1 MPTDGEGNRQDRPN
15 ASPDDRNSQELPASQ
30 VSSTRDPGSSA
41 SSSGS
46 GSNNPPTEDK
56 DAIIES
62 LRKEAAQR
70 RIDAKRLAE
79 LEKFFQDAED
89 AKLTEQQKLDKER
102 AKQQE
107 RIADLE
113 REKQE
118 YAIRADV
125 KLAAA
130 DLGISQKLARL
141 ILSYEQITFDENG
154 DPTNVADLLRAAA
167 EEHGIT
173 AVGAGAGAA
182 AANAAPGNGM
192 NGNARNGSQPHVSS
206 GGAVN
211 PGRSNTSNNGL
222 FDGDPQQVMGRI
234 SRLSPSEYA
243 ARQVEIQAFLAQ
255 NWNRLRR

>member
-30 VSSTRDPGSSA
+30 VSSTRDSGSSA
-41 SSSGS
+41 SSSGTSGS
-46 GSNNPPTEDK
+46 GSNNAPTEDK

-79 LEKFFQDAED
+79 LEKIFQDAED

-130 DLGISQKLARL
+130 ELGISQKLARL

-167 EEHGIT
+167 EEHGI
-173 AVGAGAGAA
+173 AAAGAGAT
-182 AANAAPGNGM
+182 AANAAASNGNG
-192 NGNARNGSQPHVSS
+192 RNGSQPHVSS

>member
-30 VSSTRDPGSSA
+30 VSSTRDSGSSA

-46 GSNNPPTEDK
+46 GSNNAPTEDK

-79 LEKFFQDAED
+79 LEKIFQDAED

-130 DLGISQKLARL
+130 ELGISQKLARL

-173 AVGAGAGAA
+173 AAANSTGAA
-182 AANAAPGNGM
+182 TPGA

-234 SRLSPSEYA
+234 SRLSPNEYA